1 MLCRRI
7 TDPFFVRRSIQIGCY
22 SGTTKG
28 GTVIDASWHENDG
41 LTKKTDV
48 RDYYLNM
55 RGMIDAL

>member
-1 MLCRRI
+1 M
-7 TDPFFVRRSIQIGCY
+7 RRSFQIGCY